1 MERDEIE
8 RLVTGLD
15 ADQLRRLLGR
25 VQRALG
31 DAAPAATPPGLRLTN
46 VGDAPLTVER
56 EPGRPERLAPGES
69 TTVAPGD
76 VAADRA
82 AGEADAAHP
91 LAAERI
97 RSLLTVRVAVADG
110 EGRLALDVAAL
121 RAGAARLGTVHL
133 LAGEWQPGEAGSR
146 RPGWRELA
154 GHRAELALRAGCPVD
169 IVAVGRGIRL
179 DLAGMAATL
188 FPPAAGGR
196 TEAR

>member
-1 MERDEIE
+1 RRRRPFRRRRRLPSSRSAAGSRPRGSSTTVPGPPTATRPPPGRPADRKRRARMERDEIE

-97 RSLLTVRVAVADG
+97 R
-110 EGRLALDVAAL
+110 
-121 RAGAARLGTVHL
+121 
-133 LAGEWQPGEAGSR
+133 
-146 RPGWRELA
+146 
-154 GHRAELALRAGCPVD
+154 
-169 IVAVGRGIRL
+169 
-179 DLAGMAATL
+179 
-188 FPPAAGGR
+188 
-196 TEAR
+196 